1 MKRLQMI
8 VHFKVLIKNQIW
20 DFTLVPFILICF
32 YSEIWWD
39 YELNEISGFD
49 YLRKY

>member
-1 MKRLQMI
+1 MKRLQII

-20 DFTLVPFILICF
+20 NLILGPFILICF
-32 YSEIWWD
+32 YSKIWGN